1 MKLYLKKCSK
11 DQDKT
16 DNDQNESSVG
26 REDQSFFPKTDDD
39 DDDDAV
45 DDDNDDADDDD
56 NDDTDDDELSLW
68 HG

>member
-26 REDQSFFPKTDDD
+26 REDQIFFPKIDDD
-39 DDDDAV
+39 DD
-45 DDDNDDADDDD
+45 DDDNDDADDD
-56 NDDTDDDELSLW
+56 ELSLW
-68 HG
+68 HGWPRKDV

>member
-39 DDDDAV
+39 AD

-56 NDDTDDDELSLW
+56 NDDADDDELSLW

>member
-26 REDQSFFPKTDDD
+26 REDQSFFPKIDDD
-39 DDDDAV
+39 DD
-45 DDDNDDADDDD
+45 DDDNDDADDD
-56 NDDTDDDELSLW
+56 ELSLW
-68 HG
+68 HGWPRKDV